1 MRILP
6 IWIVGM
12 VLLISAD
19 AAAQTMSLPEQ
30 QIEAKRLTAHCN
42 QNQKYLRA
50 VAEAKAGSQRAT
62 YEAAAAM
69 IQCFCDNVD
78 RRYPADQKQK
88 WLDALHANEQRRSS
102 SNNERAGSCSVDHGG
117 TLAAAWRLLA
127 HDSRPFG

>member
-30 QIEAKRLTAHCN
+30 QIEAKRLTALCN

-88 WLDALHANEQRRSS
+88 WLDALHANEQR
-102 SNNERAGSCSVDHGG
+102 AQQ
-117 TLAAAWRLLA
+117 LQQ
-127 HDSRPFG
+127 